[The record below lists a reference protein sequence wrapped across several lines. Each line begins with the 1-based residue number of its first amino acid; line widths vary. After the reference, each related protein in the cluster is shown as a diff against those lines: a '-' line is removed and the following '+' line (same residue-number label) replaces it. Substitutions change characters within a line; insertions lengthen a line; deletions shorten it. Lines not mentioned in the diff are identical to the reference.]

1 MLTDH
6 WGYELTTTEPAAAA
20 ALNRV
25 FASYIGFRTDLMS
38 HLETAID
45 ADPDFALARAI
56 RGILIV
62 SLRKPE
68 LYPAAQ
74 AELTAARAGRAPTSA
89 REKLYLKALEAALQD
104 RITAA
109 TACYEEIVTTHP
121 LELFAMRLAQSEL
134 FWIGEVAWMRDISER
149 AAAHWKGDTP
159 LYSGYLSIRSFGLE
173 ENGAYEQAEKCG
185 REAVERDPADMW
197 GTHAV
202 AHVLVMQG
210 RLRDGIAWLDGLCN
224 NWTQANHIVHHVWW
238 HLALFY
244 TEAGDY
250 DGALDTYDR
259 RLRNLDSPLMQAMPD
274 FFVDIQNDAALLQ
287 RLELRGID
295 VGERWQPIADLA
307 AARSGNHSSPFT
319 SAHCALAL
327 AAAGRF
333 DEAETLAE
341 RMREFIASNDDA
353 LGPRYAL
360 AVLPAS
366 LASIAFR
373 RGDYRRVI
381 DLLMPA
387 RHNLWQMG
395 GSHAQRD
402 LFFQLLI
409 DAASKLER
417 RDLLAVLLDDLHTI
431 GFERIAERS
440 SYGDAATLLGAN
452 GPNR

>member
-1 MLTDH
+1 MVTDH
-6 WGYELTTTEPAAAA
+6 WGYALTTPEPAAAA

-25 FASYIGFRTDLMS
+25 FASYIGFRTDLMG

-68 LYPAAQ
+68 LYPAAR
-74 AELTAARAGRAPTSA
+74 AELAAARAARPPASA
-89 REKLYLKALEAALQD
+89 REKLYLEALEAALQD
-104 RITAA
+104 RVTAA
-109 TACYEEIVTTHP
+109 AACYEEIVNIQP

-149 AAAHWKGDTP
+149 AAAHWHRDTP
-159 LYSGYLSIRSFGLE
+159 LYPGYQSIRSFGLE
-173 ENGAYEQAEKCG
+173 ETGAYAQAEKCG
-185 REAVERDPADMW
+185 REAVELDPADVW

-210 RLRDGIAWLDGLCN
+210 RLRDGIDWLDGLCG
-224 NWTQANHIVHHVWW
+224 NWAQANHIVHHVWW
-238 HLALFY
+238 HLALFH
-244 TEAGDY
+244 TEAGDF

-259 RLRNLDSPLMQAMPD
+259 RLRDLDSALMQAMPD

-287 RLELRGID
+287 RLELRGVD

-333 DEAETLAE
+333 DDAGEMVE
-341 RMREFIASNDDA
+341 RMREFIGGENDA
-353 LGPRYAL
+353 LAPRYGL

-366 LASIAFR
+366 LASIAYR
-373 RGDYRRVI
+373 RGDYRQVI
-381 DLLMPA
+381 ESLMPA

-409 DAASKLER
+409 DAALKLER
-417 RDLLAVLLDDLHTI
+417 RDLLRLLLDDLGAI
-431 GFERIAERS
+431 GFEHIAERS
-440 SYGDAATLLGAN
+440 SYADAAAAAMQG
-452 GPNR
+452 